1 MNAWMASVP
10 ASEMRTAVS
19 AEVRRKRVRRKRAQK
34 FQQIRGASVAAPK
47 LSDLLADHRDRPQ
60 AWWPVRSVDR
70 EVIADQ
76 EALVPRHGPAR
87 SPR

>member
-19 AEVRRKRVRRKRAQK
+19 AEVRRKRAQK